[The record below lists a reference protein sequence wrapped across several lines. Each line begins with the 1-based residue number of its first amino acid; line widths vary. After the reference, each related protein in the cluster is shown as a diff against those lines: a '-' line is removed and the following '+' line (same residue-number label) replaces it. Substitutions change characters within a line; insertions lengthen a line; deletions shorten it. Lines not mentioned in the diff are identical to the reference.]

1 MSTGPEGPHAGD
13 SSPAP
18 SSTPSPPPGWFP
30 DPSGQPGLR
39 YWDGS
44 GWTAHQSPAGG
55 HPYGTSP
62 SKTSGFAIA
71 SLIFGIVGG
80 PVLAIPF
87 GLVARR
93 RIRRSDG
100 ALGGRSLATAGIVL
114 SCAWLGLFA
123 LVGTLAAVGVFD
135 EDRNTEDYVGEER
148 AVAAVI
154 DEYEAANDRV
164 SLTRVCDELF
174 TPRYKSVVEDDSGQS
189 CVAYF
194 EDLVGGRVTAE
205 IKVESLEI
213 TGSTANVRATEA
225 GEKLAIV
232 LIENGG
238 RWRINDIA
246 NRSDEAD
253 TPQGPA

>member
-1 MSTGPEGPHAGD
+1 MSQGPEGPHAGG
-13 SSPAP
+13 SAP
-18 SSTPSPPPGWFP
+18 MPSPPPGWFP

-44 GWTAHQSPAGG
+44 SWTAHHSPTAGG
-55 HPYGTSP
+55 GLGATPAE
-62 SKTSGFAIA
+62 TSGLAIA
-71 SLIFGIVGG
+71 SLIFGIIGG

-100 ALGGRSLATAGIVL
+100 TLGGKGLATAGIVL

-135 EDRNTEDYVGEER
+135 EDVNTDGYVGEER

-154 DEYEAANDRV
+154 DEYEAANDTV

-174 TPRYKSVVEDDSGQS
+174 TPRYKSAVEGDSGQS

-225 GEKLAIV
+225 VEKLAIV
-232 LIENGG
+232 LIEEGG

-246 NRSDEAD
+246 SRSDEAD
-253 TPQGPA
+253 APEGPA

>member
-1 MSTGPEGPHAGD
+1 MSQGPEGPHAGD
-13 SSPAP
+13 SAA
-18 SSTPSPPPGWFP
+18 TPSPPPGWFP

-44 GWTAHQSPAGG
+44 TWTPHHSLAAGLPGGAPPA
-55 HPYGTSP
+55 
-62 SKTSGFAIA
+62 KTSGFAVA
-71 SLIFGIVGG
+71 SLIFGIFGG
-80 PVLAIPF
+80 VLPAIPF
-87 GLVARR
+87 ALVARR
-93 RIRRSDG
+93 QIRRSGG
-100 ALGGRSLATAGIVL
+100 ALEGRGLATAGIVL

-123 LVGTLAAVGVFD
+123 LLGTLGAVGAFD
-135 EDRNTEDYVGEER
+135 EDVNTDGYVGEER

-164 SLTRVCDELF
+164 SLTRVCNELF
-174 TPRYKSVVEDDSGQS
+174 TPRYKQVVEDDSGQS

-225 GEKLAIV
+225 GEELAIV
-232 LIENGG
+232 LIEDGG

-246 NRSDEAD
+246 SRSDEED
-253 TPQGPA
+253 VPGGPA